1 MKKVEQLKTKFD
13 FPNPI
18 EHIDIGDKPIKL
30 KNLCRYIENQ
40 EIMVVLSETI
50 SDFKTFTAKITA
62 GKDCLILEKW
72 IWGYV
77 FLKRYANK
85 IKKPVILRVDSKKH
99 RKLIKNRRF
108 VKYIKSA
115 IRLNHKPYYY
125 VVGCKSKSKE
135 FDIGWT
141 VIGVSVIRYPC

>member
-1 MKKVEQLKTKFD
+1 MEQLKTKLE

-18 EHIDIGDKPIKL
+18 EYIEIGDKPIKL
-30 KNLCRYIENQ
+30 KELSELIENQ
-40 EIMVVLSETI
+40 DIMVVFSEAV
-50 SDFKTFTAKITA
+50 SDFKTFAAKITA

-72 IWGYV
+72 IWGYG

-85 IKKPVILRVDSKKH
+85 IKKPVILRVDSKKQN
-99 RKLIKNRRF
+99 KLIKRRQF
-108 VKYIKSA
+108 AKHIKSA

-125 VVGCKSKSKE
+125 IAGCKNKAKD

-141 VIGVSVIRYPC
+141 VIGIDVVK

>member
-1 MKKVEQLKTKFD
+1 MEQLKTKLD

-18 EHIDIGDKPIKL
+18 EHIEIGDKSIKL
-30 KNLCRYIENQ
+30 KELSKLIENQ
-40 EIMVVLSETI
+40 EIMVVFSETI
-50 SDFKTFTAKITA
+50 LDFMTFAAKITA

-72 IWGYV
+72 IWGYRL
-77 FLKRYANK
+77 LKRYANK
-85 IKKPVILRVDSKKH
+85 IKKPVVLRVDRKKQS
-99 RKLIKNRRF
+99 KLIKNRRF

-125 VVGCKSKSKE
+125 IAGCKNKTKQ

-141 VIGVSVIRYPC
+141 VIGVSTIK

>member
-1 MKKVEQLKTKFD
+1 MEQLKTKLD

-30 KNLCRYIENQ
+30 KELSRLMENQ
-40 EIMVVLSETI
+40 EIMVVFSETI
-50 SDFKTFTAKITA
+50 SDFKTFAAKITA

-72 IWGYV
+72 IWGYRL
-77 FLKRYANK
+77 LKRYANK
-85 IKKPVILRVDSKKH
+85 INKPIVLRVDRKKQN
-99 RKLIKNRRF
+99 KLIKRRRF
-108 VKYIKSA
+108 IKHIKSA

-125 VVGCKSKSKE
+125 IAGCKSKSKE

-141 VIGVSVIRYPC
+141 VIGINVITA

>member
-18 EHIDIGDKPIKL
+18 EHIEIGDKPIKL
-30 KNLCRYIENQ
+30 EELCRNIENG
-40 EIMVVLSETI
+40 EITVILSENI
-50 SDFKTFTAKITA
+50 SDFKTFAAKITA
-62 GKDCLILEKW
+62 GKDCLVLEKW
-72 IWGYV
+72 LWGYG

-85 IKKPVILRVDSKKH
+85 IKKPVILRVDSKKQS
-99 RKLIKNRRF
+99 KLIKRRRF
-108 VKYIKSA
+108 TKHIKSA

-125 VVGCKSKSKE
+125 IAGCKNKAKE

-141 VIGVSVIRYPC
+141 IIGVSILR

>member
-1 MKKVEQLKTKFD
+1 MEQLKTKLD

-18 EHIDIGDKPIKL
+18 EHIEIGDKPIKL
-30 KNLCRYIENQ
+30 KKLSRLIENQ
-40 EIMVVLSETI
+40 EIMVVFSETM
-50 SDFKTFTAKITA
+50 SDFKTFAAKITA
-62 GKDCLILEKW
+62 GNDCLILEKW
-72 IWGYV
+72 IWGYG

-85 IKKPVILRVDSKKH
+85 IKKPVILRVDSKKQS
-99 RKLIKNRRF
+99 KLIKNRRF

-125 VVGCKSKSKE
+125 IAGCKNKVKE

-141 VIGVSVIRYPC
+141 VIGVGTIK

>member
-1 MKKVEQLKTKFD
+1 MEQLKTKLD

-30 KNLCRYIENQ
+30 KELSMLIENQ
-40 EIMVVLSETI
+40 EIMVVFSETI
-50 SDFKTFTAKITA
+50 ADFNTFTAKITA

-72 IWGYV
+72 IWSYRL
-77 FLKRYANK
+77 LKRYANK
-85 IKKPVILRVDSKKH
+85 INKPIVLRINSKKQN
-99 RKLIKNRRF
+99 KLIKRRRF
-108 VKYIKSA
+108 IKHIKSA

-125 VVGCKSKSKE
+125 IAGCKSKSKE

-141 VIGVSVIRYPC
+141 VIGINVITA